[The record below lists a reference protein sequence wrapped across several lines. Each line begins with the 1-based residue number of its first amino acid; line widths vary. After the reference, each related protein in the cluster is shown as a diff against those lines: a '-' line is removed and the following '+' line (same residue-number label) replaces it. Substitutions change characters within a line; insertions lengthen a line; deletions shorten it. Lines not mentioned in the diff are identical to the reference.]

1 MVFFLPG
8 LLRVFKGR
16 EGLRSLI
23 SADSGGRFF
32 MNTYGSK
39 LSQTSATAMATPL
52 HGFVGPLAI
61 PEIGFVVRHKGRVQE
76 RGGLTVI
83 RGCGVDHRLFV
94 VVLGPVRF
102 FRVVVAFVDPAGVA
116 VRLGLRGCDA
126 RVLLG

>member
-1 MVFFLPG
+1 
-8 LLRVFKGR
+8 
-16 EGLRSLI
+16 
-23 SADSGGRFF
+23 